1 MRTLYQASIAA
12 AIAPEAAMT
21 GCGCEGGVMKLA
33 ITGKL
38 QAGEKAPQVLRG
50 SYDDM
55 IRRAAE
61 IGYDA
66 VELHIHDSGQL
77 DRDALRKLFEVNRI
91 TLSSIGTG
99 SAYSE
104 DRLSLSSSD
113 PDCRRSAVRRI
124 LDHIVTARD
133 YGAVVIIGLIKGM
146 IRDCGSRKD
155 FEDLLGQSLDELVEA
170 AAASE
175 VILVFEI
182 INRYESDCLNT
193 IADGLAL
200 LAHYDT
206 PYLQLHIDTFHM
218 NIEEPDIGASIRAA
232 KGKIA
237 HCHVADSDRW
247 YAGHGHYDFPA
258 TIAALRDIG
267 YERAL
272 SVESLMY
279 PNPDVSAVRSL
290 AALKRYL
297 QTK

>member
-1 MRTLYQASIAA
+1 
-12 AIAPEAAMT
+12 
-21 GCGCEGGVMKLA
+21 MKLA

-38 QAGEKAPQVLRG
+38 QAGEKAPLVLRG
-50 SYDDM
+50 PYEDM
-55 IRRAAE
+55 IRSAAE

-66 VELHIHDSGQL
+66 VELHIHDSAKL

-104 DRLSLSSSD
+104 DKLSLSSND

-124 LDHIVTARD
+124 VDHLITARD
-133 YGAVVIIGLIKGM
+133 YDAVVIIGLIKGM
-146 IRDCGSRKD
+146 VRDSGSREA
-155 FEDLLGQSLDELVEA
+155 FEEHLGRSLDELVEA
-170 AAASE
+170 AAKSR

-200 LAHYDT
+200 LKRYDT

-218 NIEEPDIGASIRAA
+218 NIEEPDICAGIRAA

-272 SVESLMY
+272 SIESLMY
-279 PNPDVSAVRSL
+279 PSSEESAVRSL
-290 AALKRYL
+290 ATLKRCL
-297 QTK
+297 QSK

>member
-1 MRTLYQASIAA
+1 
-12 AIAPEAAMT
+12 
-21 GCGCEGGVMKLA
+21 MKLA

-38 QAGEKAPQVLRG
+38 QAGEKAPLVLRG
-50 SYDDM
+50 PYDEM
-55 IRRAAE
+55 IRKAAE

-77 DRDALRKLFEVNRI
+77 DRDAVRKLFEINRI

-124 LDHIVTARD
+124 QDHIVTARD

-146 IRDCGSRKD
+146 VRDCESRKA
-155 FEDLLGQSLDELVEA
+155 FEEQLGRSLDELVKVA
-170 AAASE
+170 ADSG

-193 IADGLAL
+193 IAEGLAFL
-200 LAHYDT
+200 KHHDS
-206 PYLQLHIDTFHM
+206 PYLQLHVDTFHM
-218 NIEEPDIGASIRAA
+218 NIEEPDIGASIRSA

-237 HCHVADSDRW
+237 HCHIADSDRW

-279 PNPDVSAVRSL
+279 PSSDLSAVRSL
-290 AALKRYL
+290 ATLK
-297 QTK
+297 QCVQSK